1 MDRSGRLAESGPVG
15 GGQVSVPEEE
25 VHVQQLLMLK
35 KIFEVR
41 GVGLQPWARASE
53 NHGRVRTVLPRSF
66 RDRKFRDRSK

>member
-15 GGQVSVPEEE
+15 AGQVSVPEDE

-41 GVGLQPWARASE
+41 RGRAWPACLQLRRATPTGQPS
-53 NHGRVRTVLPRSF
+53 
-66 RDRKFRDRSK
+66 